1 MSATVLLSSASTSA
15 EASTP
20 SNGTSTSLKTR
31 PGWASSATD
40 NERNVKR
47 QHSEP
52 SGSVLKRQRTPSS
65 SSTTNNEGMLTR
77 SVRLSLSTENQ
88 ELLENMSEN
97 DFVPQRNLTVASDE
111 SPGETDVK
119 VELLVKTIEISSL

>member
-1 MSATVLLSSASTSA
+1 MSASGLLSSASTSA
-15 EASTP
+15 ETSTP
-20 SNGTSTSLKTR
+20 GNGTSTSLKTR

-52 SGSVLKRQRTPSS
+52 FGSTLKRQRTPLS
-65 SSTTNNEGMLTR
+65 SSTTNNEGMLTG
-77 SVRLSLSTENQ
+77 SVRHSLSTENQ
-88 ELLENMSEN
+88 ELLKDMSEN
-97 DFVPQRNLTVASDE
+97 DFVPQRNLAVASDE

-119 VELLVKTIEISSL
+119 VELLLKMIEILFL

>member
-20 SNGTSTSLKTR
+20 SKGTSTSLKTR

-47 QHSEP
+47 QYSEP

-65 SSTTNNEGMLTR
+65 SSTTNNEGMLTT
-77 SVRLSLSTENQ
+77 SVRHSLSTENQ

-97 DFVPQRNLTVASDE
+97 DFVPQRNLAVASDE

>member
-15 EASTP
+15 EVSTP
-20 SNGTSTSLKTR
+20 SKGTSTSLKTR

-47 QHSEP
+47 QYSEP

-77 SVRLSLSTENQ
+77 SVRHSLSTENQ

-111 SPGETDVK
+111 SSGETDVK
-119 VELLVKTIEISSL
+119 VELLLKTIEISSL